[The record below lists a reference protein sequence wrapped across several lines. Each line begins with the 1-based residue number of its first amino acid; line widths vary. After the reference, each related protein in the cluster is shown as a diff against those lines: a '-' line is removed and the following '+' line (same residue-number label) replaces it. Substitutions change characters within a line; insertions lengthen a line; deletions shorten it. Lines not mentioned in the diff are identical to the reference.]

1 MISIFISY
9 SHTDSTQEVEAR
21 TTLAPLVREGRIQV
35 YSDQN
40 LRAGQ
45 KIRST
50 NDQKLLDSDV
60 VLFLL
65 TRAFISS
72 DECLRE
78 WQLAKEP
85 KESGFERR
93 RIPVLI
99 NDCPW
104 RDLLQGEDLLVI
116 PNDAKSLASYSNS
129 ELAWTEIY
137 GEIKTIISDIETTC
151 TPRPKFLE
159 FLEETEIIGD
169 HQVSLSKNYVFGRV
183 QSYDRT
189 GVDELNSLEG
199 SIRNLDEI
207 LKRSGAIVHG
217 EPMSGKTAL
226 AKMLCINQIEHDRP
240 VLYIDAKK
248 QTQRWTLRELERIFK
263 DQFFGSWDYWL
274 NQPNKV
280 VVIDDLGEDKDAVK
294 FLENKKDYFAHVII
308 TMDTDIYRTYYHA
321 DSRVHFYSEMEIKE
335 INRWHQEQ
343 LIRNTLKQ
351 TRGSDVTDG
360 DVDIVE
366 RKIDEIVD
374 TRLIPRYPFHVL
386 SVIQALQVFMPQDTR
401 ITSHAHCY
409 YIFILSRLIKAGVEK
424 DDGSINACLNF
435 AEHFAKAVF
444 DQRERDQS
452 LNADFFRCF
461 VHSYQSRFVVSDEQ
475 IRRMCHPRYGI
486 IHEEEGFRVR
496 YMEFYFLGRFLARN
510 SKEQASIIQRMCDC
524 SEVERYHLTLL
535 FIIHHAD
542 NTEILESITLT
553 TMCALEKIEPAT
565 LHRSETNRF
574 QTLVAKLN
582 KNLLTNRSV
591 QEHRR
596 ESRDVENSSDDSHEE
611 NQEYSPNEILKVLK
625 NNRILGQVL
634 RTRHGN
640 IEKPNIKDIIIAV
653 ADGGLRVVNVLLSSG
668 EEIESFARIIQ
679 TKFSK
684 APLETIRKELTWISF
699 IWTMINIE
707 KIVES
712 VNKGEIHDIL
722 KEIVHEKDTP
732 AYELI
737 NYFSQLDNA
746 GELTSRL
753 HDHFVNLC
761 KRQRDPFIRR
771 VAAIRTQFYMN
782 THTSKRQIEQR
793 FCESM
798 GIKYIYRR
806 DRN

>member
-1 MISIFISY
+1 M
-9 SHTDSTQEVEAR
+9 
-21 TTLAPLVREGRIQV
+21 REGRIQI

-45 KIRST
+45 RIRST
-50 NDQKLLDSDV
+50 NDAKLLDSDI

-85 KESGFERR
+85 KESGSEKR

-104 RDLLQGEDLLVI
+104 RDLLQDEDLLVI

-129 ELAWTEIY
+129 ELAWNEIY
-137 GEIKTIISDIETTC
+137 EEVKAIVSDIETTC
-151 TPRPKFLE
+151 TPRPKFRE

-169 HQVSLSKNYVFGRV
+169 HQVSLSKNYVFGRI

-189 GVDELNSLEG
+189 GADELNSLEG
-199 SIRNLDEI
+199 SVRNLDEI
-207 LKRSGAIVHG
+207 LKRSGAIIHG

-226 AKMLCINQIEHDRP
+226 AKMLCINRIENGHP

-248 QTQRWTLRELERIFK
+248 QNKRWTLRELERTFK

-274 NQPNKV
+274 TQPDKV
-280 VVIDDLGEDKDAVK
+280 VVIDDLSEDKDAIK
-294 FLENKKDYFAHVII
+294 FLNNQKDIFAHVII
-308 TMDTDIYRTYYHA
+308 TMDTDVYRTYYHA
-321 DSRVHFYSEMEIKE
+321 DSRVHSYSEMEIKE

-351 TRGSDVTDG
+351 TRSSDLTDG
-360 DVDIVE
+360 DIDIAE
-366 RKIDEIVD
+366 RRIDEIVD

-409 YIFILSRLIKAGVEK
+409 YIFILGRLIKAGVEK

-444 DQRERDQS
+444 DRREQDQS
-452 LNADFFRCF
+452 LNTDFFRRF
-461 VHSYQSRFVVSDEQ
+461 VNSYQSRFVVSSEQ

-486 IHEEEGFRVR
+486 IHEEEGFRAR

-510 SKEQASIIQRMCDC
+510 SKEQVSIVQKMCDR

-542 NTEILESITLT
+542 NTEILESIALN

-565 LHRSETNRF
+565 LNRSETNRF
-574 QTLVAKLN
+574 QILVANLN
-582 KNLLTNRSV
+582 KSLLTDRSV
-591 QEHRR
+591 QENRR
-596 ESRDVENSSDDSHEE
+596 ASRDVEDSSDNSHEE
-611 NQEYSPNEILKVLK
+611 IQEYSPNEILKVLK

-640 IEKPNIKDIIIAV
+640 IERPDIKDIITAV
-653 ADGGLRVVNVLLSSG
+653 ADGGLRVINVLLSNS
-668 EEIESFARIIQ
+668 EEIESFARVIQ
-679 TKFSK
+679 TKLSK
-684 APLETIRKELTWISF
+684 ASLETIRKELTWVSF

-722 KEIVHEKDTP
+722 REIVHDKNTP

-737 NYFSQLDNA
+737 HYFTQLDNT
-746 GELTSRL
+746 GELTSQL
-753 HDHFVNLC
+753 HDHFVRLC
-761 KRQRDPFIRR
+761 KHQRDPFIRR

-782 THTSKRQIEQR
+782 THVSKRQIEQR

-798 GIKYIYRR
+798 GIKYVYRR
-806 DRN
+806 DKN